1 MGINCLQLLWARHF
15 WRAHF
20 LLPHLLERYY
30 FALVL
35 LRRIG
40 RFRGVG
46 CRDRFHKATDLL
58 SRTSLHIVGDV
69 RIGVQRKPDAEVAQH
84 TGQGFHIHAAGDGH
98 GREGVSE
105 VMKAHML
112 LDACAFQQLPVDPR
126 HGVRTPVTAC
136 AGRREQDGV
145 VQVLLVLL
153 YQQVYRLLRQ
163 RHLADR
169 VFRFWFCH
177 IQLALHAGDLLIH
190 RQDALFYIQVLPLE
204 CQQFAPAQA
213 AGQLQIEHG
222 QNAVFFRFLEVSADL
237 FRWEDG
243 HLFLVLGRDAAVL
256 AGVVRDEPLFHR
268 LLQRRLQHRMDT
280 PHEGVG
286 QGFVILFRPTGHPA
300 VFFQV
305 VIHSL
310 DVDGRELFKLDRTDG
325 RDDVVLDDPLIALG
339 GIVADVGL
347 AVSLKPQAAP
357 LRYGVVAH
365 VIDRNAPVFPNGFR
379 QLFLAL
385 RLGLGGHTFLDSLAG
400 DWVMPWV
407 YLPSQRPLGFLRML
421 PSPLARFFAIYDPS
435 FFNTNTYHRISE
447 IAITIFRTF
456 L

>member
-1 MGINCLQLLWARHF
+1 METTLLHKNEGVFLAHEKQRPKGRNLVPWA
-15 WRAHF
+15 
-20 LLPHLLERYY
+20 LLLLSHLLERYHL
-30 FALVL
+30 ALTL
-35 LRRIG
+35 LRRVG
-40 RFRGVG
+40 RLRGVG

-69 RIGVQRKPDAEVAQH
+69 RIGVQRKPGAEVAQH

-145 VQVLLVLL
+145 VRVLLVLL

-222 QNAVFFRFLEVSADL
+222 QNAVFLRFLEVSADL

-243 HLFLVLGRDAAVL
+243 HLFLVLGRDTAVL
-256 AGVVRDEPLFHR
+256 AGVVWDEPLFHR
-268 LLQRRLQHRMDT
+268 LLQRRLQHRVDT

-286 QGFVILFRPTGHPA
+286 QRFAVLLRPALHPA
-300 VFFQV
+300 VFLGLV
-305 VIHSL
+305 VHPL
-310 DVDGRELFKLDRTDG
+310 DMDGRELPELDRADG
-325 RDDVVLDDPLIALG
+325 RDDVVFDDSFITLG
-339 GIVADVGL
+339 GVVADVGL
-347 AVSLKPQAAP
+347 AVGFKPQAAP
-357 LRYGVVAH
+357 LRCGVVAR
-365 VIDRNAPVFPNGFR
+365 VIERHAPVFPNGFR
-379 QLFLAL
+379 QLFFAL
-385 RLGLGGHTFLDSLAG
+385 RLGLGGHAFLDGLAG
-400 DWVMPWV
+400 DRVDALGISA
-407 YLPSQRPLGFLRML
+407 LPAAAGLFADAALTVGSFLCHL
-421 PSPLARFFAIYDPS
+421 
-435 FFNTNTYHRISE
+435 
-447 IAITIFRTF
+447 
-456 L
+456 